1 MEVLNQSDQYF
12 MKNIII
18 FHGISFFGRF
28 DINRLIQQPALQ
40 KFFLAWTFEKY
51 NIPLWQ
57 IRKEK
62 FVQVYNISYCLLNI
76 FVGPIYDK
84 IPVTSDWNILQTKW

>member
-40 KFFLAWTFEKY
+40 KIFLALTFEKY
-51 NIPLWQ
+51 NIPL
-57 IRKEK
+57 
-62 FVQVYNISYCLLNI
+62 
-76 FVGPIYDK
+76 
-84 IPVTSDWNILQTKW
+84 